1 VAVRPYTISVP
12 DEVLVDLKERL
23 TRTRWPEKIEG
34 AAGWEY
40 GTDVAYLRELCDYWA
55 NGYDWREWE
64 NRLNSIPGYLCEV
77 DGVDLHFW
85 HVRGTG
91 PNPMP
96 LLLLHGWP
104 GSIVEFLELIGPLTD
119 PAAHGGDPADAFDV
133 VVPALPGFGFSGAPR
148 VEGWS
153 TSHVASV
160 LDSLMVNEL
169 GYDRYAV
176 QGGDFGSLIASRMG
190 AHHSEALIGIHLNL
204 IMGTPPAD
212 PSPEDLEHIDR
223 FTRFSERALGY
234 LQVQNTVP
242 DALTVAQS
250 DSPAGLASWI
260 VEKFRSWSDCGGDIE
275 SSFSKDLLLT
285 NLMFYWAPN
294 SAASAARLY
303 YETTRANDWYLT
315 SRVGPPVGYAEFP
328 RENFVPPRAWVD
340 TQYDVARWTK
350 MPSGGHFAALEEPE
364 LLLEDV
370 REFFRT
376 LR

>member
-1 VAVRPYTISVP
+1 MAVSPYTIAVP
-12 DEVLVDLKERL
+12 EEILIDLKERL
-23 TRTRWPEKIEG
+23 ARTRWPEQIEG
-34 AAGWEY
+34 CGWEY
-40 GTDVAYLRELCDYWA
+40 GADVAYLRELCDHWA
-55 NGYDWREWE
+55 NHYDWRAWE
-64 NRLNSIPGYLCEV
+64 RRLNSVPGYLCEV

-85 HVRGTG
+85 HVRGAG

-133 VVPALPGFGFSGAPR
+133 VVPELPGFGFGGAPR
-148 VEGWS
+148 TKGWS
-153 TSHVASV
+153 LSHVASV
-160 LDSLMVNEL
+160 FDSLMVAEL

-176 QGGDFGSLIASRMG
+176 QGGDFGGMIAARIG
-190 AHHSEALIGIHLNL
+190 AYHPAAVLGVHLNL
-204 IMGTPPAD
+204 ITAAPPAE
-212 PSPEDLEHIDR
+212 PGGEDLQHLDR
-223 FTRFSERALGY
+223 YARFSERALGY
-234 LQVQNTVP
+234 LQVQKTVP
-242 DALTVAQS
+242 DSLMVAQT
-250 DSPAGLASWI
+250 DAPAGLAAWI

-303 YETTRANDWYLT
+303 YETTQADDWFLK
-315 SRVGPPVGYAEFP
+315 SRVEVPVAYAEFP
-328 RENFVPPRAWVD
+328 RENFVPPRPWIDALHNI
-340 TQYDVARWTK
+340 TRWTK
-350 MPSGGHFAALEEPE
+350 MPRGGHFAALEEPE

-370 REFFRT
+370 RAFFRT